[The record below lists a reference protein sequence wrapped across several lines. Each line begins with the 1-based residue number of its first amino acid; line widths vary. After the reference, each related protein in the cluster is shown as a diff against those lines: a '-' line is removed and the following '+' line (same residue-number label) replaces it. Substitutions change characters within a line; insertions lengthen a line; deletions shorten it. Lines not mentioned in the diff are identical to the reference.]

1 LVANGY
7 KIGMNQKILIVFTLF
22 LLITIL
28 LLLLFSDAKAKSSR
42 IRILVSLCGDP
53 ADLEITDTIDRFLA
67 KLTAENNF
75 IFTLA
80 ENVDQDNVL
89 LPDSYH
95 VLLQLKSESFSDKG
109 NAESIKPDDRRIIQ
123 IDIGQNAAHCDE
135 PDFLIRVRESILQLG

>member
-1 LVANGY
+1 
-7 KIGMNQKILIVFTLF
+7 MNQKILIVFTLF

-42 IRILVSLCGDP
+42 IRILVSLCGDT
-53 ADLEITDTIDRFLA
+53 ADPEITDTIDRFLA

-75 IFTLA
+75 IFTVA
-80 ENVDQDNVL
+80 ENVDQDNAL

-123 IDIGQNAAHCDE
+123 FDIGQNATHCDE
-135 PDFLIRVRESILQLG
+135 PDFLIRVREAILQLG